1 MLDTYR
7 GEVDLSLYAGNDP
20 REIPNYGMS
29 EASLYLRIPVA
40 TLRSWIKGRAYT
52 LKSGRKKFFKP
63 LIALPNEKRPYLS
76 FANLVEAHVLNAIR
90 RNYNVKLYKVRKA
103 LDFLQQ
109 AIPSKHPLIE
119 QTFYT
124 EGKDLFIRTLG
135 PLMSVSEYGQY
146 AMEEVIEIYLQRIER
161 DSTGFPRRLYPFVGN
176 PDSQAPKL
184 IMIDPFISFGRPVIA
199 GTGISTAV
207 IHERREAGEEI
218 SELAEDYGR
227 SRAEIKEA
235 IRYESRQ
242 AA

>member
-1 MLDTYR
+1 MQDTLSKV
-7 GEVDLSLYAGNDP
+7 VDLSLYAGNDP
-20 REIPNYGMS
+20 REIPNYGIS

-40 TLRSWIKGRAYT
+40 TLRSWVKGRPYK
-52 LKSGRKKFFKP
+52 LKSGRREYFKP
-63 LIALPNEKRPYLS
+63 LIALPNENRPYLS

-103 LDFLQQ
+103 LDYLQQ
-109 AIPSKHPLIE
+109 AFPSKHPLVD
-119 QTFYT
+119 QTFET
-124 EGKDLFIRTLG
+124 DGKDLFISSLG
-135 PLMSVSEYGQY
+135 PLINASQYGQY
-146 AMEEVIEIYLQRIER
+146 AMKEVIEIYLQRIER
-161 DSTGFPRRLYPFVGN
+161 DSSGFPRRLYPFVGN

-184 IMIDPFISFGRPVIA
+184 IMIDPFISFGRPVIT

-218 SELAEDYGR
+218 SELVEDYGR

-235 IRYESRQ
+235 IRYESKQ